1 MHIDLSVC
9 CIKGCERESVALGLC
24 SMHYRRN
31 RLYGSPVA
39 TKWHSGTHRHMSTE
53 ERLMQRVR
61 KLESGCWVWIA
72 SKDQDGYPIFRA
84 SVAGQYFH
92 RGHRASYAMFKGAIH
107 EGMHVCHT
115 CDNPSCVNPDHL
127 FLGTIE
133 DNMKDK
139 VAKGRSRVPKGEE
152 SVHAVLSEEQ
162 AQAILLDARPYTAI
176 AADYGVSASTI
187 GSIKNRESWRHLDGE
202 PAKAKRIGR
211 RGESCYRAALTE
223 QDVRNI
229 RESNERGKD
238 LAAKF
243 GVSPQT
249 ITDIRKRRSWTHI
262 D

>member
-1 MHIDLSVC
+1 MDLSVC
-9 CIKGCERESVALGLC
+9 CIKGCDQESVALGLC
-24 SMHYRRN
+24 VKHYRRN
-31 RLYGSPVA
+31 KLYGSPVA

-53 ERLMQRVR
+53 DRFMQRVR
-61 KLESGCWVWIA
+61 KNENGCWVWLA
-72 SKDQDGYPIFRA
+72 SKDSDGYAHFSAEIGGVKFRK
-84 SVAGQYFH
+84 
-92 RGHRASYAMFKGAIH
+92 GHRVAYAMFKGDPS
-107 EGMHVCHT
+107 GSLVCHT

-127 FLGTIE
+127 FLGSNG

-139 VAKGRSRVPKGEE
+139 IAKGRARVPRGEE
-152 SVHAVLSEEQ
+152 SVHAILSEEQ
-162 AQAILLDARPYTAI
+162 AQAILLDARPYLQIATEYGI
-176 AADYGVSASTI
+176 AAATV
-187 GSIKNRESWRHLDGE
+187 GSIKNRESWRHLAGE

-229 RESNERGKD
+229 QDSNERGKD